1 MFEEITA
8 KLDAAFRQFR
18 GKGKLSEKDVKA
30 GLREIRLALLEAD
43 VHYKVVK
50 GFTAAVRERAVG
62 AEVVK
67 SITPGQQLIKVVHDE
82 LVTLLGGQ
90 GEPLRLASQPPT
102 VVLLVG
108 LQGSG
113 KTTFAAKLAGRYQ
126 RRGKRTH
133 LVAGDIY
140 RPAAADQLEQLAKQ
154 IGCDVTRGEA
164 GESPESIA
172 ERAVR
177 KARGDLADLVVVDTA
192 GRLHVDEELMAEIE
206 RVNSAVNPHETLLVV
221 DGMTGQDAVNVATSF
236 EGRVGLDGFVLTKMD
251 GDARGGAALS
261 IRHVTG
267 KPVKFVGVGEGL
279 EALEEFHPDRMAGRI
294 LGMGDVIGLVE
305 KAQENVDQKKALE
318 LAHKLRR
325 QQFTLDDFADQ
336 LKSLKNMG
344 PLDQIMG
351 MLPGAH
357 KLPKGLAVDDRA
369 LSRTEAILSSMTPM
383 ERGEPVILNG
393 SRRKRIAAGSGTTVQ
408 EVNQLLKQYDMIR
421 KLMKRAG
428 KKGRKGG
435 MPIGFG

>member
-8 KLDAAFRQFR
+8 KLDAAFRQLR
-18 GKGKLSEKDVKA
+18 GKGKLSEKDVNA

-50 GFTAAVRERAVG
+50 EFTAAVRLRAVG

-82 LVTLLGGQ
+82 LVTLLGGH

-113 KTTFAAKLAGRYQ
+113 KTTFAAKLAGRY
-126 RRGKRTH
+126 RKRGKRAH
-133 LVAGDIY
+133 LVACDIY

-154 IGCDVTRGEA
+154 IGCEVTRGEE

-172 ERAVR
+172 DRAVR

-192 GRLHVDEELMAEIE
+192 GRLHVDDELMSEIE
-206 RVNSAVNPHETLLVV
+206 RINAAVDPHETLLVL

-236 EGRVGLDGFVLTKMD
+236 EGRIGLDGFVLTKMD

-279 EALEEFHPDRMAGRI
+279 DALEEFHPDRMAGRI
-294 LGMGDVIGLVE
+294 LGMGDVVGLVE

-318 LAHKLRR
+318 FAQKLRR

-357 KLPKGLAVDDRA
+357 KLPKGLTVDDRA
-369 LSRTEAILSSMTPM
+369 LSRTAAILSSMTPL

-435 MPIGFG
+435 MPIDF

>member
-8 KLDAAFRQFR
+8 KLDAAFRQLR
-18 GKGKLSEKDVKA
+18 GKGKLSEKDVNA

-50 GFTAAVRERAVG
+50 EFTAAVRLRAVG

-82 LVTLLGGQ
+82 LVTLLGGH

-113 KTTFAAKLAGRYQ
+113 KTTFAAKLAGRY
-126 RRGKRTH
+126 RKRGKRAH
-133 LVAGDIY
+133 LVACDIY

-154 IGCDVTRGEA
+154 IGCEVTRGEE

-172 ERAVR
+172 DRAVR

-192 GRLHVDEELMAEIE
+192 GRLHVDDELMSEIE
-206 RVNSAVNPHETLLVV
+206 RINAAVDPHETLLVL

-236 EGRVGLDGFVLTKMD
+236 EGRIGLDGFVLTKMD

-279 EALEEFHPDRMAGRI
+279 DALEEFHPDRMAGRI
-294 LGMGDVIGLVE
+294 LGMGDVVGLVE

-318 LAHKLRR
+318 FAQKLRR

-357 KLPKGLAVDDRA
+357 KLPKGLTVDDRA
-369 LSRTEAILSSMTPM
+369 LSRTAAILSSMTPL

-435 MPIGFG
+435 MPIGF